1 MIQHL
6 YIGPCPSDE
15 DCAQI
20 GVTEG
25 AERLNRLECEAY
37 IEALRRVYG
46 QEPEGAFLEVKSQG
60 HDLGIYRE
68 VVCYY
73 DDNVREAIEYAFKVE
88 TGLGTWAEADMLIPI
103 FYDLNSQP
111 VGVAA

>member
-1 MIQHL
+1 MLDHL
-6 YIGPCPSDE
+6 FIGPCPCDE

-25 AERLNRLECEAY
+25 AARLNRLECEAY

-46 QEPEGAFLEVKSQG
+46 PEPEGAYLHIKTES
-60 HDLGIYRE
+60 HDFGAYRE

-73 DDNVREAIEYAFKVE
+73 EDDKREAVEYAFKVE
-88 TGLGTWAEADMLIPI
+88 SGLATWAEAEMTAPVL
-103 FYDLNSQP
+103 YDRNHQSL
-111 VGVAA
+111 GIAA